1 VSYYHPGFAI
11 TPYRLKYE
19 GTFMNKNKR
28 IFNTL
33 LAGILTLLFGVNAF
47 AQAWPTRSTIRIVVP
62 YPPGGASDVTAR
74 LLAMKL
80 TDSLKQ
86 SVVVENKPG
95 ANGILALESV
105 AKSPADGYTLLM
117 ANLGPNAINAG
128 VYQKLPYDSIKDF
141 TPITL
146 TSVVPL
152 VILVT
157 NSMPVKTMPEL
168 IAYAKANPTKLSFAS
183 AGNGAANH
191 LAGEMIKSMA
201 GIQMTHIPYKGDSP
215 GMPDVISGTVS
226 MMFPTIIAGMPN
238 IKSGSMRPIAVTGA
252 KRSSSLP
259 DIPTVSESGIPGF
272 EAVSWGGVM
281 GPAGMPADIV
291 KRLNTEIIRILKLP
305 DISEKMTSLGADI
318 VGSSPE
324 EFDKYLRAEISK
336 WGKVAR
342 ENNIRLD

>member
-1 VSYYHPGFAI
+1 MAKFIPQCL
-11 TPYRLKYE
+11 RLIQP
-19 GTFMNKNKR
+19 TW
-28 IFNTL
+28 L
-33 LAGILTLLFGVNAF
+33 VLSALTLFISCGAH
-47 AQAWPTRSTIRIVVP
+47 AQSYPTKPVKMVVP
-62 YPPGGASDVTAR
+62 SAPGGGTDIIAR
-74 LLAMKL
+74 LLAKAF
-80 TDSLKQ
+80 TSAFGQ
-86 SVVVENKPG
+86 SFFVENKPG

>member
-1 VSYYHPGFAI
+1 MN
-11 TPYRLKYE
+11 RLI
-19 GTFMNKNKR
+19 R
-28 IFNTL
+28 IYIVI
-33 LAGILTLLFGVNAF
+33 LAGLLSFLSGASAN
-47 AQAWPTRSTIRIVVP
+47 AQAWPSRSTIRILIP

-74 LLAMKL
+74 LLALKL
-80 TDSLKQ
+80 TESLKQ

-117 ANLGPNAINAG
+117 ANLGPNAINAA
-128 VYQKLPYDSIKDF
+128 VYQKLPYDSVKDF

-157 NSMPVKTMPEL
+157 NSLPVKTMPEL
-168 IAYAKANPTKLSFAS
+168 IAYAKANPNKLSFAS
-183 AGNGAANH
+183 AGNGSANH
-191 LAGEMIKSMA
+191 LAGEMIKGA
-201 GIQMTHIPYKGDSP
+201 TGVQMTHIPYKGDAP

-226 MMFPTIIAGMPN
+226 MMFPTIIGGMPN
-238 IKSGSMRPIAVTGA
+238 IKSGSMRPIAVTSA

-281 GPAGMPADIV
+281 GPAGLPSDIV
-291 KRLNTEIIRILKLP
+291 KRLNTEIIRILKMP
-305 DISEKMTSLGADI
+305 DIAEKMTSLGADI

-324 EFDKYLRAEISK
+324 EFDKYLRAEIAK

>member
-1 VSYYHPGFAI
+1 MN
-11 TPYRLKYE
+11 RLI
-19 GTFMNKNKR
+19 R
-28 IFNTL
+28 IIIVT
-33 LAGILTLLFGVNAF
+33 LAGLSSFLSGASAH
-47 AQAWPTRSTIRIVVP
+47 AQAWPSRSTIRILIP

-74 LLAMKL
+74 LLALKL
-80 TDSLKQ
+80 TESLKQ

-117 ANLGPNAINAG
+117 ANLGPNAINAA
-128 VYQKLPYDSIKDF
+128 VYQKLPYDSLKDF

-157 NSMPVKTMPEL
+157 NSLPVKTMPEL
-168 IAYAKANPTKLSFAS
+168 IAYAKANPNKLSFAS
-183 AGNGAANH
+183 AGNGSANH
-191 LAGEMIKSMA
+191 LAGEMIKGA
-201 GIQMTHIPYKGDSP
+201 TGVQMTHIPYKGDAP

-226 MMFPTIIAGMPN
+226 MMFPTIIGGMPN
-238 IKSGSMRPIAVTGA
+238 IKSGSMRPIAVTSA

-281 GPAGMPADIV
+281 GPAGLPSDIV
-291 KRLNTEIIRILKLP
+291 KRLNTEIIRILKMP
-305 DISEKMTSLGADI
+305 DIAEKMTSLGADI

-324 EFDKYLRAEISK
+324 EFDKYLRAEIAK

>member
-1 VSYYHPGFAI
+1 
-11 TPYRLKYE
+11 
-19 GTFMNKNKR
+19 MNKHTR
-28 IFNTL
+28 ISHIV
-33 LAGILTLLFGVNAF
+33 LAGILTLFFGVSAF
-47 AQAWPTRSTIRIVVP
+47 AQAWPARSTIRIVVP

-74 LLAMKL
+74 LLAMKM
-80 TDSLKQ
+80 TESLKQ

-128 VYQKLPYDSIKDF
+128 VYQKLPYDSVKDF

-157 NSMPVKTMPEL
+157 NSLPVKTMPEL
-168 IAYAKANPTKLSFAS
+168 ISYAKANPTKLSFAS

-238 IKSGSMRPIAVTGA
+238 VKSGSMRPIAVTGA

-291 KRLNTEIIRILKLP
+291 KRLNAEIIRILKLP
-305 DISEKMTSLGADI
+305 DISEKMNSLGADI

>member
-1 VSYYHPGFAI
+1 
-11 TPYRLKYE
+11 
-19 GTFMNKNKR
+19 MNKNTR

-117 ANLGPNAINAG
+117 ANLGP
-128 VYQKLPYDSIKDF
+128 IKDF

-305 DISEKMTSLGADI
+305 DISERMTSLGADI

>member
-1 VSYYHPGFAI
+1 
-11 TPYRLKYE
+11 
-19 GTFMNKNKR
+19 MNKQTR
-28 IFNTL
+28 ICIIF
-33 LAGILTLLFGVNAF
+33 LAGLLTLFSGVSAF
-47 AQAWPTRSTIRIVVP
+47 AQAWPARSTIRIVVP

-95 ANGILALESV
+95 ANGILALELV

-128 VYQKLPYDSIKDF
+128 VYQKLPYDSVKDF

-146 TSVVPL
+146 TTVVPL
-152 VILVT
+152 VVLVT
-157 NSMPVKTMPEL
+157 NSLPVKNMVEL
-168 IAYAKANPTKLSFAS
+168 ISYAKANPTKLTFAS

-201 GIQMTHIPYKGDSP
+201 GIQMTHVPYKGDSP

-238 IKSGSMRPIAVTGA
+238 VKSGSMRPIAVTGA

-291 KRLNTEIIRILKLP
+291 KRLNVEIIRILKLP
-305 DISEKMTSLGADI
+305 DIAERLSSMGADI

-336 WGKVAR
+336 WGKVSR

>member
-1 VSYYHPGFAI
+1 
-11 TPYRLKYE
+11 
-19 GTFMNKNKR
+19 MNKLPR
-28 IFNTL
+28 ICIIF
-33 LAGILTLLFGVNAF
+33 LAGLLTLFSGVSAF
-47 AQAWPTRSTIRIVVP
+47 AQAWPARTTIRIVVP

-95 ANGILALESV
+95 ANGILALDLV

-146 TSVVPL
+146 TTVVPL

-157 NSMPVKTMPEL
+157 NSLPVKNMFEL
-168 IAYAKANPTKLSFAS
+168 ISYAKANPTKLTFAS
-183 AGNGAANH
+183 AGNGASNH

-201 GIQMTHIPYKGDSP
+201 GIQMTHVPYKGDSP

-238 IKSGSMRPIAVTGA
+238 IKSGSMRPIAVTGS

-272 EAVSWGGVM
+272 EAVSWGGLM
-281 GPAGMPADIV
+281 GPAGMPVDIV
-291 KRLNTEIIRILKLP
+291 KRLNAEIIRILKLP
-305 DISEKMTSLGADI
+305 DISERLSSLGADI

>member
-1 VSYYHPGFAI
+1 
-11 TPYRLKYE
+11 
-19 GTFMNKNKR
+19 MNKQTR
-28 IFNTL
+28 ICIIF
-33 LAGILTLLFGVNAF
+33 LAGLLTLFPGVSAF
-47 AQAWPTRSTIRIVVP
+47 AQTWPARSTIRIVVP

-95 ANGILALESV
+95 ANGILALELV

-128 VYQKLPYDSIKDF
+128 VYQKLPYDSAKDF

-146 TSVVPL
+146 TTVVPL

-157 NSMPVKTMPEL
+157 NSLPVKNMFEL
-168 IAYAKANPTKLSFAS
+168 ISYAKANPTKLTFAS
-183 AGNGAANH
+183 AGNGASNH

-201 GIQMTHIPYKGDSP
+201 GIQMTHVPYKGDSP

-291 KRLNTEIIRILKLP
+291 KRLNAEIIRILKLP
-305 DISEKMTSLGADI
+305 DIAERLSSMGADI

-336 WGKVAR
+336 WGKVSR

>member
-1 VSYYHPGFAI
+1 
-11 TPYRLKYE
+11 
-19 GTFMNKNKR
+19 MNKHTR
-28 IFNTL
+28 TVHIF
-33 LAGILTLLFGVNAF
+33 LAGILTLFLGVSAF
-47 AQAWPTRSTIRIVVP
+47 AQAWPARSTIRIVVP

-74 LLAMKL
+74 LLAMKM
-80 TDSLKQ
+80 TESLKQ

-128 VYQKLPYDSIKDF
+128 VYQKLPYDSVKDF

-157 NSMPVKTMPEL
+157 NSLPVKTMPEL
-168 IAYAKANPTKLSFAS
+168 ISYAKANPTKLSFAS

-238 IKSGSMRPIAVTGA
+238 VKSGSMRPIAVTGA

-291 KRLNTEIIRILKLP
+291 KRLNAEIIRILKLP
-305 DISEKMTSLGADI
+305 DISEKMSSLGADI

>member
-1 VSYYHPGFAI
+1 MHKLP
-11 TPYRLKYE
+11 
-19 GTFMNKNKR
+19 R
-28 IFNTL
+28 IYIIF
-33 LAGILTLLFGVNAF
+33 LAGLLTVFSGVSAF
-47 AQAWPTRSTIRIVVP
+47 AQAWPARTTIRIVVP

-74 LLAMKL
+74 LLAVKL

-95 ANGILALESV
+95 ANGILALEFV

-128 VYQKLPYDSIKDF
+128 VYQKLPYDSVKDF
-141 TPITL
+141 TPISL
-146 TSVVPL
+146 TTVVPL
-152 VILVT
+152 VVLVT
-157 NSMPVKTMPEL
+157 NSLPVKNMREL
-168 IAYAKANPTKLSFAS
+168 ISYAKANPTKLTFAS
-183 AGNGAANH
+183 AGNGASNH

-201 GIQMTHIPYKGDSP
+201 GIEMTHVPYKGDSP

-226 MMFPTIIAGMPN
+226 MMFPTIIAGLPN
-238 IKSGSMRPIAVTGA
+238 VKSGSMRPIAVTGA

-272 EAVSWGGVM
+272 EAVSWGGLM

-291 KRLNTEIIRILKLP
+291 KRLNAEIIRILKLP
-305 DISEKMTSLGADI
+305 DISERISSLGADI

>member
-1 VSYYHPGFAI
+1 
-11 TPYRLKYE
+11 
-19 GTFMNKNKR
+19 M
-28 IFNTL
+28 L
-33 LAGILTLLFGVNAF
+33 LSRRTSLWLVAACLTCSGVL
-47 AQAWPTRSTIRIVVP
+47 AQTWPTKGPIKIVIP

-74 LLAMKL
+74 VLANKL

-95 ANGILALESV
+95 ANGIVALESV
-105 AKSPADGYTLLM
+105 AKSAPDGYTLLM
-117 ANLGPNAINAG
+117 ANLGPNAINPGLYA
-128 VYQKLPYDSIKDF
+128 KLPYDPIKDF

-152 VILVT
+152 VVLVT
-157 NSMPVKTMPEL
+157 NSLPVKTMPEL
-168 IAYAKANPTKLSFAS
+168 IAYAKAHPGKLSYAS

-191 LAGEMIKSMA
+191 LAGEMIKAMA
-201 GIQMTHIPYKGDSP
+201 GIQMTHVPYKGDSP

-259 DIPTVSESGIPGF
+259 ELPTVNESGIPGF
-272 EAVSWGGVM
+272 DAVSWGGVM
-281 GPAGMPADIV
+281 GPGGLPGDIV
-291 KRLNTEIIRILKLP
+291 QRLNTEIVRILKQP
-305 DISEKMTSLGADI
+305 DVAEKLSSLGADI

-324 EFDKYLRAEISK
+324 EFDRYLRAEIAK

-342 ENNIRLD
+342 DNNIRLD